1 MVHVFRPTNERKQY
15 IAILDYFWTEIGVTS
30 RSRFFS
36 FLSQSFFKQLVSYPK
51 TWSKVVS
58 IQMNQTNEHEHKLV
72 LLGSKLD
79 EKSGKACA
87 GKKQRTRGAQQLL
100 LFGQRYTCLLAFFSR
115 ASFFARFYWLR
126 AWKKLYEPLF
136 VVPERTSGMT
146 RSTITWTSWQS

>member
-1 MVHVFRPTNERKQY
+1 MSLVDR
-15 IAILDYFWTEIGVTS
+15 A
-30 RSRFFS
+30 FFHFS
-36 FLSQSFFKQLVSYPK
+36 HSLFFKQLVSYPK

-58 IQMNQTNEHEHKLV
+58 IQMNQTDEHEHKLV
-72 LLGSKLD
+72 PLGSKLD

-87 GKKQRTRGAQQLL
+87 GKKQRTWGAQQLL
-100 LFGQRYTCLLAFFSR
+100 LFRQRYTCLLVFFSR

>member
-1 MVHVFRPTNERKQY
+1 MFSYQPMSENN
-15 IAILDYFWTEIGVTS
+15 ILLFSITFELKLVSLVD
-30 RSRFFS
+30 RAFFHFS
-36 FLSQSFFKQLVSYPK
+36 HSLFFKQLVSYPK

-58 IQMNQTNEHEHKLV
+58 IQMNQTDEHEHKLV

-115 ASFFARFYWLR
+115 ASFFARFY
-126 AWKKLYEPLF
+126 
-136 VVPERTSGMT
+136 
-146 RSTITWTSWQS
+146 